1 MLRDLLKDGGLYTLA
16 NLLTKGIGLLLI
28 PFYTLYFSTAEYGI
42 RDILMVFG
50 MFAGNIFS
58 LQLNQGLARYVGEPT
73 LDSES
78 KKLYAS
84 TATLSVVFLFTVFAI
99 LAFVFSA
106 ELADLLSSNYQ
117 IEIRTFRIAAGTIVL
132 NNIFYFLNVYLRF
145 LRQSKTVSSLSFA
158 HAITGIVLMFFFVF
172 YYDLGVDSIF
182 LPFLFTVP
190 ILILIQLYFLKN
202 HLVFKF
208 KVALL
213 KPLLKYSIPML
224 AGALSLVT
232 MNFTDRIF
240 INEILGADS
249 LGIYSLGSQFSSIIG
264 IIIAGFAAAMGPIIL
279 EKHNRAKTRHELQRF
294 FVLFIG
300 IGSSGALLLSLF
312 SPEIVRIFTSV
323 NFQSAY
329 TVMPLLF
336 FTVLFTGL
344 HMFSPGLIIKM
355 KTKTIALLMI
365 IFAILNLGLNYYFVP
380 KWGIIGAA
388 TSTLIAT
395 GLYQLINFAL
405 SYKYYAYRVN
415 FKRIWPV
422 LLLLIAC
429 LFINHIVLIQQT
441 FLLIIFKLSI
451 FVLYS
456 IFVYHILLK
465 SFILQFGIFNKK

>member
-28 PFYTLYFSTAEYGI
+28 PFYTLYFSTAEYGV

-50 MFAGNIFS
+50 LFVGNIFS

-73 LDSES
+73 LDDNS

-84 TATLSVVFLFTVFAI
+84 TAILSVVFLFTIFAI
-99 LAFVFSA
+99 LAFVFSTQ
-106 ELADLLSSNYQ
+106 LANLLSSNYP
-117 IEIRTFRIAAGTIVL
+117 IGVRTFRIASGTIVL

-158 HAITGIVLMFFFVF
+158 HAITGIILMFFFVF
-172 YYDLGVDSIF
+172 YFDLGVDSIF

-190 ILILIQLYFLKN
+190 ILIIIQLYFLKDQ
-202 HLVFKF
+202 LVLKF
-208 KVALL
+208 RFSVL

-240 INEILGADS
+240 INELLGADS

-264 IIIAGFAAAMGPIIL
+264 IIITGFGAAMGPIIL
-279 EKHNRAKTRHELQRF
+279 EKHNRAKTRQELEQF

-300 IGSSGALLLSLF
+300 IGTIGALLLSLF
-312 SPEIVRIFTSV
+312 SPEIVHLFTSQ
-323 NFQSAY
+323 NFRSAY
-329 TVMPLLF
+329 TVMPMLF

-344 HMFSPGLIIKM
+344 QMFSIGLIIQM
-355 KTKTIALLMI
+355 KTKTIALLML

-388 TSTLIAT
+388 SSTLIAT
-395 GLYQLINFAL
+395 ALYQLINFYL
-405 SYKYYAYRVN
+405 SYKAYAYRVN
-415 FKRIWPV
+415 FKKIWPV
-422 LLLLIAC
+422 LVLLTILLYINHV
-429 LFINHIVLIQQT
+429 LFIDNPLILVIIK
-441 FLLIIFKLSI
+441 LLIITF
-451 FVLYS
+451 YS
-456 IFVYHILLK
+456 IFVYKILLK
-465 SFILQFGIFNKK
+465 SLIKQLNIFNNK